1 METKRLYTQD
11 VYLKESTA
19 EVLEIRETQS
29 AHAIIL
35 DQTIFFPASGGQPCD
50 TGALTSMQSREI
62 ARITDVYEVDGY
74 ICHIVENNPFRQG
87 ERVKCAID
95 WERRFDNMQ
104 RHCGEHILSGIFFR
118 EYGGVN
124 RGFHMGDEY
133 LTIDINPEGDPE
145 YTEIT
150 WEMAKH
156 VEMLA
161 NEVIWQ
167 NAPVVTR
174 IFNSPNEVSTLPLR
188 KAVTALEDISI
199 VCVGNMENPADCV
212 ACCGTHPS
220 SAGQVGVVK
229 IYKVE
234 HYKKMF
240 RVYFDAGA
248 RALSDYAFKHE
259 VISSLNL
266 KYSANTYDL
275 MEKIAQHDDKVKDI
289 KNELFALKQA
299 FIAEKAAEIKETLER
314 SSTTRIVVM
323 EFHGLKPDDLMQL
336 GRSFSNMEISDK
348 LLMIISPKEN
358 TLLLFSNG
366 KKYDCGKL
374 VKENA
379 HIEGGK
385 GGGNASSARA
395 LFPSREYLDTFI
407 DLIEKHLR

>member
-1 METKRLYTQD
+1 MDTKKLYMQD
-11 VYLKESTA
+11 VYLKESDATVT
-19 EVLEIRETQS
+19 EVRETPS
-29 AHAIIL
+29 GHAVIL

-50 TGALTSMQSREI
+50 TGSLTSADSGE
-62 ARITDVYEVDGY
+62 ALKVTDVYEESGQ
-74 ICHIVENNPFRQG
+74 ICHIAQGCTFSPG
-87 ERVKCAID
+87 ERVNCAID
-95 WERRFDNMQ
+95 WNRRFDHMQ
-104 RHCGEHILSGIFFR
+104 RHCGEHILSGVFFR

-124 RGFHMGDEY
+124 RGFHMGEEY
-133 LTIDINPEGDPE
+133 LTIDINLEANPEI
-145 YTEIT
+145 TEIT
-150 WEMAKH
+150 WDMA
-156 VEMLA
+156 ERAERMA

-167 NAPVVTR
+167 NAPVTTR
-174 IFNSPNEVSTLPLR
+174 IFNDPSEVSTLPLR

-220 SAGQVGVVK
+220 SAGQVGLVK
-229 IYKVE
+229 VYKVE

-248 RALSDYAFKHE
+248 RALADYGFKHG
-259 VISSLNL
+259 VITALNI

-275 MEKIAQHDDKVKDI
+275 MEKIALQDDKI
-289 KNELFALKQA
+289 KEIKSELFSLKQA
-299 FIAEKAAEIKETLER
+299 FIVEKTAEIKEAMER
-314 SSTTRIVVM
+314 ESASPIVVT
-323 EFHGLKPDDLMQL
+323 EIHNLKPDDIMQM
-336 GRSFSNMEISDK
+336 GRPFSNMENSDR
-348 LLMIISPKEN
+348 LLMVISPKEN

-366 KKYDCGKL
+366 KKYNCGKL

-385 GGGNASSARA
+385 GGGNANSARA

>member
-1 METKRLYTQD
+1 MDTKKLYKQD
-11 VYLKESTA
+11 VYLKEASATIQ
-19 EVLEIRETQS
+19 EIRETQ
-29 AHAIIL
+29 AGYAIVL
-35 DQTIFFPASGGQPCD
+35 DRTVFFPASGGQPSD
-50 TGALTSMQSREI
+50 TGVLTSPDGDLVSD
-62 ARITDVYEVDGY
+62 ITDVYEEGGQIFHVA
-74 ICHIVENNPFRQG
+74 EKNPFSTGQS
-87 ERVKCAID
+87 VICAIN
-95 WERRFDNMQ
+95 WERRFDHMQ

-133 LTIDINPEGDPE
+133 LTIDINLEENPE
-145 YTEIT
+145 YEEVTMD
-150 WEMAKH
+150 MALAAEK
-156 VEMLA
+156 MA

-174 IFNSPNEVSTLPLR
+174 YYEDPDEVSALPTR
-188 KAVTALEDISI
+188 KAVTATEDIAI
-199 VCVGNMENPADCV
+199 VCVGSPENPADCV

-220 SAGQVGVVK
+220 TAGQVGLVK

-248 RALSDYAFKHE
+248 RALADYGFKHG
-259 VISSLNL
+259 VISALNL
-266 KYSANTYDL
+266 KYSANTGDL
-275 MEKIAQHDDKVKDI
+275 MEKIALQDDKVKDVR
-289 KNELFALKQA
+289 NELFVLKQT
-299 FIAEKAAEIKETLER
+299 FISEKIAETKAEMDKEPDSHIL
-314 SSTTRIVVM
+314 VM
-323 EFHGLKPDDLMQL
+323 EFHGLKTDDLL
-336 GRSFSNMEISDK
+336 HIGRPFCAMESSRK

-379 HIEGGK
+379 HIYNGK
-385 GGGNASSARA
+385 GGGNQTSARA
-395 LFPSREYLDTFI
+395 LFTSREYLDTFI